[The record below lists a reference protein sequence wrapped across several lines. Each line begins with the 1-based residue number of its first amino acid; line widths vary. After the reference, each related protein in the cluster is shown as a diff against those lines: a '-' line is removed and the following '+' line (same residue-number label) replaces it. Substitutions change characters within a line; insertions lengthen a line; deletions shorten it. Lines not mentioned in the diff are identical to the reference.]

1 MTDHSPL
8 LAARESHSGA
18 TRPGAAGFR
27 RHATSLPVSPSVAL
41 LAITLFWTI
50 YGSIVALTLLD
61 STGWRRSLVLEI
73 LGISFG
79 GAYLWAIITPTL
91 LWLVASAR
99 VAGLRGSAEA
109 IAFVACGLG
118 LAALISTVV
127 AGGDLLLDGQ
137 LGFRSV
143 FRTRLPR
150 DVLASYL
157 VLTAGVALDYLE
169 TLRARQREAAELRAK
184 LVQTRL
190 DGLRAQL
197 NPHFLFNTLN
207 AVSALATVDPKRVQ
221 RIIAQLS
228 DLLRYMLAGS
238 TAAEITIEEEC
249 ALLQRYFEILEL
261 RYGEW
266 LSTRIEREPDT
277 AMAMVPN
284 LILQPLADNAVKHAI
299 GLAGEGSIVVR
310 ACREGET
317 LVLSVED
324 SGPGQLGG
332 TARSEETVGFGGF
345 GLRQAHERLVQLY
358 GNEGSIRLIPT
369 PAGGMVAEISIPFH
383 TTPVLGDTDA

>member
-1 MTDHSPL
+1 
-8 LAARESHSGA
+8 
-18 TRPGAAGFR
+18 
-27 RHATSLPVSPSVAL
+27 
-41 LAITLFWTI
+41 
-50 YGSIVALTLLD
+50 
-61 STGWRRSLVLEI
+61 
-73 LGISFG
+73 
-79 GAYLWAIITPTL
+79 
-91 LWLVASAR
+91 
-99 VAGLRGSAEA
+99 
-109 IAFVACGLG
+109 
-118 LAALISTVV
+118 
-127 AGGDLLLDGQ
+127 
-137 LGFRSV
+137 
-143 FRTRLPR
+143 
-150 DVLASYL
+150 
-157 VLTAGVALDYLE
+157 
-169 TLRARQREAAELRAK
+169 
-184 LVQTRL
+184 
-190 DGLRAQL
+190 LRAQL

-207 AVSALATVDPKRVQ
+207 AVSALATIDPERVQ

-238 TAAEITIEEEC
+238 TAAEITLEEEC
-249 ALLQRYFEILEL
+249 ALLKRYFEILEL

-277 AMAMVPN
+277 AMALVPN

-324 SGPGQLGG
+324 SGPGQIGG
-332 TARSEETVGFGGF
+332 TARSEETGSGGF

-383 TTPVLGDTDA
+383 TTPVLGDNDA